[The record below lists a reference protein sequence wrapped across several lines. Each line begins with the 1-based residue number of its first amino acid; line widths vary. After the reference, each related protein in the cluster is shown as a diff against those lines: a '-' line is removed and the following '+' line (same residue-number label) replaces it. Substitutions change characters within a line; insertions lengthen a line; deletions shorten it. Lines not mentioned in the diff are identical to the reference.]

1 MLVFTKTHL
10 LAAVVQGYETD
21 VIKEFVIRGN
31 DALVRCSIPSY
42 VAWLDFVTVVSWTIL
57 TSRSDKLEV
66 SRGLMGKTKFEVIF
80 FSTYWHHHHS

>member
-1 MLVFTKTHL
+1 M

-42 VAWLDFVTVVSWTIL
+42 VTDFVTVVSWTIL
-57 TSRSDKLEV
+57 ASRSDKVVV

-80 FSTYWHHHHS
+80 FNLPAPPPY

>member
-1 MLVFTKTHL
+1 M

-42 VAWLDFVTVVSWTIL
+42 VTDFVTVVSWTIL
-57 TSRSDKLEV
+57 ASRSDKVVV
-66 SRGLMGKTKFEVIF
+66 SRGLMGKTKFKVIF
-80 FSTYWHHHHS
+80 FQPTGTTTIAMIAVI

>member
-1 MLVFTKTHL
+1 M

-42 VAWLDFVTVVSWTIL
+42 VTDFVTVVSWTIL
-57 TSRSDKLEV
+57 ASRSDKVVV

-80 FSTYWHHHHS
+80 FNLPATPPY

>member
-1 MLVFTKTHL
+1 M

-42 VAWLDFVTVVSWTIL
+42 VTDFVTVVSWTIL
-57 TSRSDKLEV
+57 ASRSDKVVV

-80 FSTYWHHHHS
+80 FSTYRHHHHTS